1 MALLRRSSGVLAG
14 MKRAPLAAMLLAL
27 ALPSAAAADP
37 PWTPPQN
44 VSSPSIFGGP
54 LLGAIAGGDGRA
66 LAFWNAQHTTEPR
79 LRWRVASRAPG
90 AAMFG
95 PQQSAPDDLVD
106 VVPYG
111 DTRTLA
117 ALQRQ
122 IGPPETPRTK
132 IQVRFGRTTGSFG
145 GATTIADAPFRLL
158 STSVAANANGDAA
171 VAWFADR
178 GTSNDRVFVSLRRA
192 GGRFGS
198 PIQLTEGR
206 IRSVDVAVG
215 PEGQVLVAWDAR
227 GTVRTRFRRSMT
239 TPFGSTE
246 TISSAETFFAQLHA
260 AVGSSGRAY
269 VAWSAKFTSEGG
281 AQHDVFYEVAV
292 RPSGQRFRDAT
303 LLERQSANRPQEPIA
318 LAVIGRDATVAWSGF
333 DGTNARVR
341 TSSTDSAGRFGTA
354 QDVSPAGVEAVVSDL
369 KIAAGQR
376 VVLWDNGGFE
386 ANQVFAAL
394 ANPTPPPSLFG
405 PAEAVSPAQEAHAGA
420 VVPAAPIG
428 AVWSNRP
435 AGSHPPGGVNAI
447 QTFVQASAR
456 IP

>member
-1 MALLRRSSGVLAG
+1 MSRALLVAV
-14 MKRAPLAAMLLAL
+14 LLAL
-27 ALPSAAAADP
+27 ALPVAAVADP

-44 VSSPSIFGGP
+44 VSSASAFGGP

-66 LAFWNAQHTTEPR
+66 LAFWNAQATTTEPV
-79 LRWRVASRAPG
+79 LRWHVASRAPG
-90 AAMFG
+90 AATFG
-95 PQQSAPDDLVD
+95 PQQSAPADLVD

-111 DTRTLA
+111 NTRTLA
-117 ALQRQ
+117 AFQRQ
-122 IGPPETPRTK
+122 IGPPETARTK

-145 GATTIADAPFRLL
+145 SATTIADAPFRLL
-158 STSVAANANGDAA
+158 RTSVAANVNGDAA

-192 GGRFGS
+192 GGSFSS

-215 PEGQVLVAWDAR
+215 PTGQVLVAWDAR
-227 GTVRTRFRRSMT
+227 GTIRTRFRRSMT

-246 TISSAETFFAQLHA
+246 TIRSEETFFAQLHTA
-260 AVGSSGRAY
+260 IGGSGRAY
-269 VAWSAKFTSEGG
+269 VAWSAKFISEGG

-292 RPSGQRFRDAT
+292 RPSGQRFRAAT
-303 LLERQSANRPQEPIA
+303 LLERQPASRPQEPIA
-318 LAVIGRDATVAWSGF
+318 IALTDRDATVAWSGF

-341 TSSTDSAGRFGTA
+341 TASTDIAGRFGPA
-354 QDVSPAGVEAVVSDL
+354 QDVSPAGTDAVVSDL
-369 KIAAGQR
+369 KLAAGRR
-376 VVLWDNGGFE
+376 VVLWDNGGFD

-394 ANPTPPPSLFG
+394 ANPTPPPSAFG
-405 PAEAVSPAQEAHAGA
+405 PPEAVSPAQQARAGA

-428 AVWSNRP
+428 AVWSNRL
-435 AGSHPPGGVNAI
+435 AGSPI
-447 QTFVQASAR
+447 RTFVQASAR

>member
-1 MALLRRSSGVLAG
+1 MSRALLTAVLVS
-14 MKRAPLAAMLLAL
+14 L
-27 ALPSAAAADP
+27 ALPVAAAADP

-44 VSSPSIFGGP
+44 LSSPTVFGGP

-66 LAFWNAQHTTEPR
+66 LAFWDAQDTTEPR

-90 AAMFG
+90 AAAFG
-95 PQQSAPDDLVD
+95 PEQPAPDDLVD

-111 DTRTLA
+111 NTRTVA
-117 ALQRQ
+117 AFQRQ

-145 GATTIADAPFRLL
+145 SARTVADAPFSLL
-158 STSVAANANGDAA
+158 RTSIAANARGDAA

-192 GGRFGS
+192 GGSFGS
-198 PIQLTEGR
+198 PIRLTEGR
-206 IRSVDVAVG
+206 VRSVDVAVG

-227 GTVRTRFRRSMT
+227 GTIGTRFRRSMT
-239 TPFGSTE
+239 TPFGATE
-246 TISSAETFFAQLHA
+246 TLRSEETFFAQLHT
-260 AVGSSGRAY
+260 AVGGSGRAY
-269 VAWSAKFTSEGG
+269 VAWSAKFISEGG

-292 RPSGQRFRDAT
+292 RPSGGRFRAAT
-303 LLERQSANRPQEPIA
+303 LLERQPASRPQEPIA
-318 LAVIGRDATVAWSGF
+318 IALSGRDATVAWSGF

-341 TSSTDSAGRFGTA
+341 AASTDSAARFGPA
-354 QDVSPAGVEAVVSDL
+354 QDVSPAGVDAVVSDL
-369 KIAAGQR
+369 KLAAGQR
-376 VVLWDNGGFE
+376 VVLWDNGGFA

-394 ANPTPPPSLFG
+394 ANPTPPPSPFG
-405 PAEAVSPAQEAHAGA
+405 PAEAVSPAQEARLGA

-435 AGSHPPGGVNAI
+435 AGSHPPGGVSAV

>member
-1 MALLRRSSGVLAG
+1 MW
-14 MKRAPLAAMLLAL
+14 RAPLVAVLLAL
-27 ALPSAAAADP
+27 ALPVAAAADP
-37 PWTPPQN
+37 PWSPPQN
-44 VSSPSIFGGP
+44 VSSPSTFPGP

-66 LAFWNAQHTTEPR
+66 LAFWNAQDTTGQPV

-90 AAMFG
+90 AATFG
-95 PQQSAPDDLVD
+95 LQQSAPADLVD

-111 DTRTLA
+111 STRTLGA
-117 ALQRQ
+117 FQVQ
-122 IGPPETPRTK
+122 VGPPETPRTR

-145 GATTIADAPFRLL
+145 SARTIADAPFRLL
-158 STSVAANANGDAA
+158 STSVSANTRGDAA

-178 GTSNDRVFVSLRRA
+178 GTSNDRVFVSIRRA
-192 GGRFGS
+192 DGSFSS

-227 GTVRTRFRRSMT
+227 GTIRTRFRRSMT

-246 TISSAETFFAQLHA
+246 TLRSEETFFAQRHT
-260 AVGSSGRAY
+260 AVGGSGRAY
-269 VAWSAKFTSEGG
+269 VAWSAKFISEGG

-303 LLERQSANRPQEPIA
+303 LLERQPASRPQEPIA

-341 TSSTDSAGRFGTA
+341 TASTDSAGRFGPA
-354 QDVSPAGVEAVVSDL
+354 QDVSPPGTDAVVSDL

-386 ANQVFAAL
+386 ANRVFAAL
-394 ANPTPPPSLFG
+394 ANPTPPPSAFG
-405 PAEAVSPAQEAHAGA
+405 PPQAVSPAQEARAGA

-435 AGSHPPGGVNAI
+435 AGSHQPGGVNAI